1 MLNQA
6 TLYNVEHQKSDL
18 RADGYSRRPN
28 PMDQSKPP
36 QLIDLN
42 GVDMG
47 SPFYDKRSDMR
58 SRISSIKDG
67 RTTRALKVQQCTS
80 AIADVSRHIAYGL
93 GCNEDRQKMAHLYE
107 QLGREIEE
115 VWRCEDLIA
124 QLEKELSDQPQG

>member
-1 MLNQA
+1 
-6 TLYNVEHQKSDL
+6 
-18 RADGYSRRPN
+18 
-28 PMDQSKPP
+28 
-36 QLIDLN
+36 
-42 GVDMG
+42 MG

-124 QLEKELSDQPQG
+124 QLDRPTRKGAERPASGLNVYGFFNLPNRIFTLFDLGDLTLNRRVDLLKKHQISCNG

>member
-1 MLNQA
+1 
-6 TLYNVEHQKSDL
+6 
-18 RADGYSRRPN
+18 
-28 PMDQSKPP
+28 
-36 QLIDLN
+36 
-42 GVDMG
+42 MG

-124 QLEKELSDQPQG
+124 QLEKELSDLPQG